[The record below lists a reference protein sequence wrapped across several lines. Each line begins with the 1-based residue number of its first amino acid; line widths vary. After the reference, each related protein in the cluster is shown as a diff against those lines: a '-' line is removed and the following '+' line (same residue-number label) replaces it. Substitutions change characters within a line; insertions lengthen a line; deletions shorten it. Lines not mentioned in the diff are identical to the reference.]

1 MDRVKNVAV
10 IGAGVIGGGWI
21 ARLVLNGINVEVCDH
36 SESAQTNVD
45 KSISNAKRAYEQ
57 LFSAELPDIG
67 SLSFCSSVEEAC
79 RIADV
84 VIEAIPESL
93 ESKQSL
99 FSEIESNTHKDT
111 IIASSTSGILP
122 SDLQLKMK
130 RPGRLIVAHPFNPV
144 YLLPLV
150 ELVAGN
156 KTDKLVVDRS
166 TEFFKSI
173 GMFPL
178 TVNKEIPAFIADRL
192 LESVWREA
200 LWLVNDN
207 VATTQQID
215 DAIRFGFGLRWAQMG
230 LFETYRLAGGE
241 AGMRHFI
248 SQFGPCLE
256 WPWTHLVDVPEFT
269 EELVNKIA
277 SQSDEQSSMYSFD
290 ELVRKRDDNLVD
302 FISSLKDNNWGAGT
316 TLKEHEKRL
325 TEKAKSVLFEDRD
338 FTKAIQT
345 YSNTV
350 PQKWVDYNG
359 HMNESR
365 YLECFSWATDNFMQI
380 IGADSEYIKS
390 GSSFFTVETHIRH
403 LDEVHVRECVNV
415 TTQLISV
422 SGKKMQI
429 FHRLFHEDGRLLA
442 TGEHMLLHVNLTTR
456 STSEPS
462 KVITYRAESILD
474 LHRMLPHP
482 EGLGR
487 SIGNKY

>member
-1 MDRVKNVAV
+1 
-10 IGAGVIGGGWI
+10 
-21 ARLVLNGINVEVCDH
+21 
-36 SESAQTNVD
+36 
-45 KSISNAKRAYEQ
+45 
-57 LFSAELPDIG
+57 
-67 SLSFCSSVEEAC
+67 
-79 RIADV
+79 
-84 VIEAIPESL
+84 
-93 ESKQSL
+93 
-99 FSEIESNTHKDT
+99 
-111 IIASSTSGILP
+111 
-122 SDLQLKMK
+122 
-130 RPGRLIVAHPFNPV
+130 
-144 YLLPLV
+144 
-150 ELVAGN
+150 
-156 KTDKLVVDRS
+156 
-166 TEFFKSI
+166 
-173 GMFPL
+173 
-178 TVNKEIPAFIADRL
+178 
-192 LESVWREA
+192 
-200 LWLVNDN
+200 LVNDN